1 MRVRADATAVQGA
14 GDLGL
19 ASKRVSTV
27 SAAIVAPKRRWRFR
41 VVPALPL
48 AVLGLLAIVAIAAPI
63 LSPYDPIKHEV
74 AVRMRPPAW
83 LARGTFEH
91 FLGTDRFGRDILT
104 RLIYGA
110 RSSLLIVAVSS
121 FIALTIGAG
130 VGILAGYAGGKIDAL
145 LSRLVDVML
154 AVPSVLVALAIA
166 VAVGPSFWNVVLIL
180 GFLIWPNIARLIRGE
195 ALAIRQ
201 LDFARYS
208 AAIGVPRWII
218 LLRHVLPNVLPTL
231 LVATTLETGNI
242 ILTEASLS
250 FLGAGVPPPTPSWG
264 AMIDEGRALIK
275 TGWWIALFP
284 GVLIVATVLSF
295 NTIGDWLRDHFD
307 PSTRHLS

>member
-1 MRVRADATAVQGA
+1 MRLRADAGNAGHAVA
-14 GDLGL
+14 IAAV
-19 ASKRVSTV
+19 ASD
-27 SAAIVAPKRRWRFR
+27 VAPPRRKRRIRL
-41 VVPALPL
+41 VPALPL
-48 AVLGLLAIVAIAAPI
+48 AILFLLALVAIAAP
-63 LSPYDPIKHEV
+63 LLTPYDPIKHSLST
-74 AVRMRPPAW
+74 RMLPPFW
-83 LARGTFEH
+83 MPKGSVEH
-91 FLGTDRFGRDILT
+91 LLGTDRFGRDILT
-104 RLIYGA
+104 RLLYGA

-121 FIALTIGAG
+121 VIALTIGAG
-130 VGILAGYAGGKIDAL
+130 VGILAGYAGGKIDAV

-166 VAVGPSFWNVVLIL
+166 VALGASFWNVVLIL

-201 LDFARYS
+201 LDFAQYS
-208 AAIGVPRWII
+208 AAIGVPRSII

-231 LVATTLETGNI
+231 LVAVTLETGNI

-264 AMIDEGRALIK
+264 AMINEGQALIR

-284 GVLIVATVLSF
+284 GLMIAATVLSL
-295 NTIGDWLRDHFD
+295 NSVGDWLRDHFD
-307 PSTRHLS
+307 PSTREVS

>member
-1 MRVRADATAVQGA
+1 MRVRADAT
-14 GDLGL
+14 
-19 ASKRVSTV
+19 TIE
-27 SAAIVAPKRRWRFR
+27 SAAAPASLTAGTVATPSRKRRLRL
-41 VVPALPL
+41 VPALPL
-48 AVLGLLAIVAIAAPI
+48 AILALLALVAILAPLI
-63 LSPYDPIKHEV
+63 TPYSPVKHSIS
-74 AVRMRPPAW
+74 VRMLPPVW
-83 LARGTFEH
+83 LPRGSFEH
-91 FLGTDRFGRDILT
+91 ILGTDRFGRDILT

-110 RSSLLIVAVSS
+110 RSSLLIVVISS

-130 VGILAGYAGGKIDAL
+130 VGILAGYAGGKIDAV

-154 AVPSVLVALAIA
+154 AVPSILVALAIA
-166 VAVGPSFWNVVLIL
+166 VALGPSFWNVVLIL

-201 LDFARYS
+201 LDFAQYS

-231 LVATTLETGNI
+231 LVAVTLETANI

-284 GVLIVATVLSF
+284 GVMIAVTVLCL
-295 NTIGDWLRDHFD
+295 NTVGDWLRDHFD
-307 PSTRHLS
+307 PSTREVS

>member
-1 MRVRADATAVQGA
+1 MRVRADAVDAGRAVAIAVDA
-14 GDLGL
+14 GNI
-19 ASKRVSTV
+19 
-27 SAAIVAPKRRWRFR
+27 AATPRGRRLRL
-41 VVPALPL
+41 VPALPL
-48 AVLGLLAIVAIAAPI
+48 LILALLAFVAIAAP
-63 LSPYDPIKHEV
+63 LLTPYDPVKHSL
-74 AVRMRPPAW
+74 ASRMLPPAW
-83 LARGTFEH
+83 MPKGSIEH
-91 FLGTDRFGRDILT
+91 LLGTDRFGRDILT
-104 RLIYGA
+104 RLLYGA

-121 FIALTIGAG
+121 VIALTIGAG
-130 VGILAGYAGGKIDAL
+130 VGILAGYAGGKIDAI
-145 LSRLVDVML
+145 LSRIVDVML

-166 VAVGPSFWNVVLIL
+166 VALGASFWNVVLIL

-201 LDFARYS
+201 LDFAQYS

-231 LVATTLETGNI
+231 LVAVTLETGNI

-264 AMIDEGRALIK
+264 AMINEGQALIR

-284 GVLIVATVLSF
+284 GLMIAATVLSLNSF
-295 NTIGDWLRDHFD
+295 GDWLRDHFD
-307 PSTRHLS
+307 PGTREIS

>member
-1 MRVRADATAVQGA
+1 MRVRSDATTIEHVGVPAALAA
-14 GDLGL
+14 G
-19 ASKRVSTV
+19 TI
-27 SAAIVAPKRRWRFR
+27 AAPLRKRRLRLL
-41 VVPALPL
+41 PALPL
-48 AVLGLLAIVAIAAPI
+48 AILALLALVAIAAPLI
-63 LSPYDPIKHEV
+63 TPYDPVKHAV
-74 AVRMRPPAW
+74 ASRMLPPFW
-83 LARGTFEH
+83 LPKGSIEH
-91 FLGTDRFGRDILT
+91 LLGTDRFGRDIFT

-110 RSSLLIVAVSS
+110 RSSLLIVVVSS

-130 VGILAGYAGGKIDAL
+130 VGILAGYAGGKIDAV

-166 VAVGPSFWNVVLIL
+166 VALGPSFWNVVLIL

-201 LDFARYS
+201 LDFAQYS

-231 LVATTLETGNI
+231 LVAVTLETANI

-284 GVLIVATVLSF
+284 GLMIAVTVLCLNSV
-295 NTIGDWLRDHFD
+295 GDWLRDHSD
-307 PSTRHLS
+307 PSTREAS